1 MYRWRDRRI
10 DELFREEL
18 GNQRLKKEY
27 KKTLAACGLEKH
39 V

>member
-1 MYRWRDRRI
+1 M